1 MRASATL
8 CAILVSLL
16 GGSVQ
21 GQSLPEREVAI
32 EEPDDVRAA
41 AFHLLP
47 RDEGSDRLPELL
59 PDGPSLQPTHLTSTP
74 GSLET
79 QISALRLGSAV
90 ALRSLELPAPSPV
103 PAGQLSLPGRKNY
116 VIPALETLI
125 FNFGLY
131 SLNNYIGRLEF
142 SRVRWSDIAEHI
154 DGRNGW
160 VFDQDGFVVNQAGH
174 PFQGALVHTAARSS
188 GLSFWEGFLYTFLSS
203 LLWELAL
210 ERDPPAINDQITTTL
225 GGVFLGEA
233 LHRSF
238 IYLTDS
244 SRGPVPVVNRVA
256 ASILSPASALNGWM
270 LADEMERGDVS
281 EKATHL
287 GTFEIGA
294 TVATQLSRSVGE
306 RQTGFFY
313 QGPQVFIGG
322 DLEYGVPAEDQR
334 NYARPFS
341 HYAVNVDAAFPRVPL
356 LNLFIRGLLTGH
368 RYGGPDQGVHG
379 LLGVFGLYDMSANHD
394 VRVSTVGVGLGS
406 TLRAKSFWGTEFH
419 LTGIAGGVALG
430 AAGSFGLGSGLE
442 LENVHERDYQFGP
455 GVNGILEASLI
466 KPGLGKVALRGR
478 TWRIFGMVAPREG
491 FEWTTYASLEARW
504 RVARQL
510 AVGVDVPLMARVHER
525 YQEPGL
531 VRTSVGA
538 NPRLVLTY
546 STDDVLFTRTP

>member
-1 MRASATL
+1 MRAPAT
-8 CAILVSLL
+8 ILAFLL
-16 GGSVQ
+16 LLLAAPARAAVEQPAPTDEAVGVQ
-21 GQSLPEREVAI
+21 PE
-32 EEPDDVRAA
+32 DVR
-41 AFHLLP
+41 LLP
-47 RDEGSDRLPELL
+47 REDGNNGLPELL
-59 PDGPSLQPTHLTSTP
+59 PGGPSFQPVPDASPLSPRVPQT
-74 GSLET
+74 
-79 QISALRLGSAV
+79 SALRLGAAV
-90 ALRSLELPAPSPV
+90 ALRTLELPEASAV
-103 PAGQLSLPGRKNY
+103 PAGHLRLPGRKNY

-131 SLNNYIGRLEF
+131 SLNNYVGQMEF
-142 SRVRWSDIAEHI
+142 ARVRWSDIAEHL

-160 VFDQDGFVVNQAGH
+160 TFDSDGFVVNQAGH

-188 GLSFWEGFLYTFLSS
+188 GLSFWEGFIYTFLSS

-238 IYLTDS
+238 IYLTDD
-244 SRGPVPVVNRVA
+244 SRGPVPVVNRIA
-256 ASILSPASALNGWM
+256 ASILSPASALNDWM

-294 TVATQLSRSVGE
+294 TVATQLSRSVGD

-322 DLEYGVPAEDQR
+322 DLEYGVPADDQR

-379 LLGVFGLYDMSANHD
+379 LLGVFGLYDMSSNHD

-406 TLRAKSFWGTEFH
+406 TLRAKSLWGTEWH

-430 AAGSFGLGSGLE
+430 AAGSFGLSSGLE
-442 LENVHERDYQFGP
+442 IEPGVRDYQFGP

-466 KPGLGKVALRGR
+466 KPGFGKLALRGR
-478 TWRIFGMVAPREG
+478 TWRVFGVVAPREG
-491 FEWTTYASLEARW
+491 FEWITYGSLEARW

-510 AVGVDVPLMARVHER
+510 AVGVDIPLMTRVHER
-525 YQEPGL
+525 VQEPGI
-531 VRTSVGA
+531 VRTSVGS